1 MSTDDPSAAT
11 SQTRRRRVMPV
22 DPREDELVRNWSLM
36 AAIAACRGADQ
47 LRRFALQ
54 LSGPPLKNI
63 MDR

>member
-1 MSTDDPSAAT
+1 
-11 SQTRRRRVMPV
+11 MPV